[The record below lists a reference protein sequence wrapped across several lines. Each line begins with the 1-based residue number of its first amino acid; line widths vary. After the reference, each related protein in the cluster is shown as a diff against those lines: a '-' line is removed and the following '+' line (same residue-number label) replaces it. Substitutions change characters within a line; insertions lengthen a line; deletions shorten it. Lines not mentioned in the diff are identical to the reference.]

1 MGLWSPAKAADEDDD
16 DEVIDIAPGAHSILI
31 DFVASF
37 GLAWFN
43 ICNLV
48 SAWRQQNQK
57 PLLLLLFSFVA
68 TQMEHDWMDDLRD
81 LLVRSISG

>member
-1 MGLWSPAKAADEDDD
+1 MIGLWSPAKAADEDDD

-31 DFVASF
+31 NFVASF

-43 ICNLV
+43 MFNLV

-57 PLLLLLFSFVA
+57 PLSLLFSFVA
-68 TQMEHDWMDDLRD
+68 DGSRLNGRPAQSAGALD
-81 LLVRSISG
+81 